1 MSQFSVF
8 VGIDVSKDHL
18 DIHLLPEEK
27 SWRVAN
33 DETGCAEL
41 SKRLTGLSGPVL
53 VVMEATNVFWR
64 LAATELASAGLS
76 AAVVN
81 PRQVRDFAKATGQLA
96 KTDAIDAHVLAL
108 FAQRIEPPVRAL
120 PSEQCQVAAELL
132 SRRAQLMGM
141 RVAEKNRLST
151 ARAAKVRKDIS
162 ATIAFLEKRIAALDE
177 EIDQWLKSTP
187 IDQSRVNLLKSFAG
201 IGEHT
206 AKSLLITLPELGSLS
221 SKQIGALAGLAPFA
235 RDSGNKRGARQIRGG
250 RSTVRA
256 ALYMPAITAIRC
268 NAVIRALYQRLIDAG
283 KHHYV
288 AITACMRKMLVI
300 LNAMLKSNQPWK
312 NPQKV

>member
-18 DIHLLPEEK
+18 DVHLLPDEQ
-27 SWRVAN
+27 SWRLAN
-33 DETGCAEL
+33 DEAGCAEL
-41 SKRLTGLSGPVL
+41 SERLAALSGPVL

-64 LAATELASAGLS
+64 LAATRLASAGLS

-96 KTDAIDAHVLAL
+96 KTDAIDARVLAL
-108 FAQRIEPPVRAL
+108 FAQKIEPPVRAL
-120 PSEQCQVAAELL
+120 PSEQCQEAAELL

-162 ATIAFLEKRIAALDE
+162 ATIAFLEKRLAALDA
-177 EIDQWLKSTP
+177 EIDRWLESTP
-187 IDQSRVNLLKSFAG
+187 IDQSRANLLKSFDG
-201 IGEHT
+201 IGERT
-206 AKSLLITLPELGSLS
+206 AKTLLISLPELGSLS
-221 SKQIGALAGLAPFA
+221 NKQIGALAGLAPFA

-268 NAVIRALYQRLIDAG
+268 NAVIRALYQRLINAG

-288 AITACMRKMLVI
+288 AITACMRKMLII
-300 LNAMLKSNQPWK
+300 LNAMLRSNQPWK
-312 NPQKV
+312 NPQEV

>member
-1 MSQFSVF
+1 MSQFNVF
-8 VGIDVSKDHL
+8 AGIDVSKDHL
-18 DIHLLPEEK
+18 DVHLLPEGQ

-33 DETGCAEL
+33 DEAGCAQL
-41 SKRLTGLSGPVL
+41 SERLQGLAVL

-64 LAATELASAGLS
+64 LAATRLASAGLS

-96 KTDAIDAHVLAL
+96 KTDAIDAKVLAL

-132 SRRAQLMGM
+132 ARRAQLMGM

-151 ARAAKVRKDIS
+151 ARAGKVRKDIS
-162 ATIAFLEKRIAALDE
+162 ATIVFLEKRIAGLDE

-187 IDQSRVNLLKSFAG
+187 IDQSRANLLKSFTG
-201 IGEHT
+201 IGENT
-206 AKSLLITLPELGSLS
+206 ARTLLISLPELGNLS
-221 SKQIGALAGLAPFA
+221 GKQIGALAGVAPFA

-250 RSTVRA
+250 RAAVRA
-256 ALYMPAITAIRC
+256 ALYMPAITAIRW
-268 NAVIRALYQRLIDAG
+268 NAVIRALYQRLINAG

-312 NPQKV
+312 SPQQV

>member
-1 MSQFSVF
+1 MSESRVF

-18 DIHLLPEEK
+18 DVHTLPDGQ

-33 DETGCAEL
+33 DEAGCTEL
-41 SKRLTGLSGPVL
+41 SERLSGLSGSVL

-64 LAATELASAGLS
+64 LAATRLASTGLS

-96 KTDAIDAHVLAL
+96 KTDAIDAYVLAL
-108 FAQRIEPPVRAL
+108 FAQRIEPPVRTL

-162 ATIAFLEKRIAALDE
+162 ATIAFLEKRIGVLDE

-206 AKSLLITLPELGSLS
+206 AKSLLISLPELGSLS

-235 RDSGNKRGARQIRGG
+235 RDSGNKRGPRQIGGG

-268 NAVIRALYQRLIDAG
+268 NAVIRALYQRLIGAG

-288 AITACMRKMLVI
+288 AITACMRKMLII

-312 NPQKV
+312 DPQKV

>member
-18 DIHLLPEEK
+18 DVHLLPDEG

-33 DETGCAEL
+33 DEAGCAQL
-41 SKRLTGLSGPVL
+41 SERLVSLPGPVL

-64 LAATELASAGLS
+64 LAATELASVGIS

-96 KTDAIDAHVLAL
+96 KTDSIDARVLAL

-132 SRRAQLMGM
+132 ARRGQLMGM
-141 RVAEKNRLST
+141 RVAEKNRLSS
-151 ARAAKVRKDIS
+151 ARAAKVRKDIA

-177 EIDQWLKSTP
+177 EIDQWLNSTP
-187 IDQSRVNLLKSFAG
+187 IDQSRANLLKSFTG

-221 SKQIGALAGLAPFA
+221 AKQIGALAGLAPFA

-256 ALYMPAITAIRC
+256 ALYMPALTAIRC
-268 NAVIRALYQRLIDAG
+268 NVVIRTLYQRLINAG

-300 LNAMLKSNQPWK
+300 LNAMLRSNQPWK
-312 NPQKV
+312 NPQET

>member
-1 MSQFSVF
+1 MNQFNVF

-18 DIHLLPEEK
+18 DVHLLPDEQ
-27 SWRVAN
+27 SWRLAN
-33 DETGCAEL
+33 DETGCAQL
-41 SKRLTGLSGPVL
+41 SERLMGLSGPVL
-53 VVMEATNVFWR
+53 VVMEATNVYWR
-64 LAATELASAGLS
+64 LAATRLASAGLS
-76 AAVVN
+76 PAVVN
-81 PRQVRDFAKATGQLA
+81 ARQVRDFAKATGQLA

-132 SRRAQLMGM
+132 ARRAQLMGM

-151 ARAAKVRKDIS
+151 ARAAKVRKDIT
-162 ATIAFLEKRIAALDE
+162 ATIAFLEKRLAALDG
-177 EIDQWLKSTP
+177 EIDQWLQSTP
-187 IDQSRVNLLKSFAG
+187 IDQSRANLLRSFTG

-221 SKQIGALAGLAPFA
+221 GKQIGALAGLAPFA

-256 ALYMPAITAIRC
+256 ALYMPALTAIRC

-288 AITACMRKMLVI
+288 AITACMRKMLII
-300 LNAMLKSNQPWK
+300 LNAMLRSNQPWK
-312 NPQKV
+312 NPQEA

>member
-1 MSQFSVF
+1 MSQFNVF
-8 VGIDVSKDHL
+8 AGIDVSKDHL
-18 DIHLLPEEK
+18 DVHLLPEGQ

-33 DETGCAEL
+33 DEAGCAQL
-41 SKRLTGLSGPVL
+41 SERLQGLSAAVL

-64 LAATELASAGLS
+64 LAATRLASAGLS

-96 KTDAIDAHVLAL
+96 KTDAIDAKVLAL

-132 SRRAQLMGM
+132 ARRAQLMGM

-151 ARAAKVRKDIS
+151 ARAGKVRKDIN
-162 ATIAFLEKRIAALDE
+162 ATIAFLEKRIAGLDE

-187 IDQSRVNLLKSFAG
+187 IDQSRANLLKSFTG
-201 IGEHT
+201 IGENT
-206 AKSLLITLPELGSLS
+206 ARTLLISLPELGNLS
-221 SKQIGALAGLAPFA
+221 GKQIGALAGVAPFA

-250 RSTVRA
+250 RATVRA

-268 NAVIRALYQRLIDAG
+268 NAVIRALYQRLINAG

-312 NPQKV
+312 SPQEV

>member
-1 MSQFSVF
+1 MSQYTVF
-8 VGIDVSKDHL
+8 VGIDVSKDVL
-18 DIHLLPEEK
+18 DVHVLPDGQC
-27 SWRVAN
+27 WQVRN
-33 DETGCAEL
+33 DEAGCAQL
-41 SKRLTGLSGPVL
+41 SERLGTMCASML

-64 LAATELASAGLS
+64 LGATCLASAGL
-76 AAVVN
+76 AVAVVN

-96 KTDAIDAHVLAL
+96 KTDAIDAKVLAA
-108 FAQRIEPPVRAL
+108 FAQRIGPPVRAL

-151 ARAAKVRKDIS
+151 ARANRVQKDIR
-162 ATIAFLEKRIAALDE
+162 ALIAFLDKHLGALDE
-177 EIDQWLKSTP
+177 ELDQWLKSTP
-187 IDQSRVNLLKSFAG
+187 IDQSRFNLLKSFTG
-201 IGEHT
+201 IGDRS
-206 AKSLLITLPELGSLS
+206 AKSLLISLPELGTLS

-235 RDSGNKRGARQIRGG
+235 RESGKMRGTRHIRGG
-250 RSTVRA
+250 RTSVRC

-268 NAVIRALYQRLIDAG
+268 NPVIRALYARLIKAG

-300 LNAMLKSNQPWK
+300 LNAMLKSNQKWICPH
-312 NPQKV
+312 NA

>member
-8 VGIDVSKDHL
+8 VGIDVSKEHL
-18 DIHLLPEEK
+18 DVHLLPDDK

-33 DETGCAEL
+33 DEAGCAQL
-41 SKRLTGLSGPVL
+41 SERLKALSGTAL

-64 LAATELASAGLS
+64 LAATRLASAGLS

-81 PRQVRDFAKATGQLA
+81 PRQVRDFARATGQLA
-96 KTDAIDAHVLAL
+96 KTDAIDAQVLAL

-120 PSEQCQVAAELL
+120 PNEQCQVAAELL

-151 ARAAKVRKDIS
+151 ARAAKVRKDIA
-162 ATIAFLEKRIAALDE
+162 ATIAFLEKRLAALDA
-177 EIDQWLKSTP
+177 EIDRWLESTP
-187 IDQSRVNLLKSFAG
+187 IDQSRANLLKSFTS
-201 IGEHT
+201 IGERT
-206 AKSLLITLPELGSLS
+206 AKTLLISLPELGSLS
-221 SKQIGALAGLAPFA
+221 NKQIGALAGLAPFA
-235 RDSGNKRGARQIRGG
+235 RDSGNKRGQRQIRGG
-250 RSTVRA
+250 RASVRG

-268 NAVIRALYQRLIDAG
+268 NPVIRALYQRLINAG

-288 AITACMRKMLVI
+288 AITACMRKILII
-300 LNAMLKSNQPWK
+300 LNAMLKSNQPWR
-312 NPQKV
+312 NPQET

>member
-8 VGIDVSKDHL
+8 VGIDVSKEHL
-18 DIHLLPEEK
+18 DVHLLPDDK

-33 DETGCAEL
+33 DETGCAQL
-41 SKRLTGLSGPVL
+41 SERLKALSGPVL

-64 LAATELASAGLS
+64 LAATRLASAGLS

-96 KTDAIDAHVLAL
+96 KTDAIDAQVLAL
-108 FAQRIEPPVRAL
+108 FAQRIQPAVRSL

-151 ARAAKVRKDIS
+151 ARAAKVRKDIA
-162 ATIAFLEKRIAALDE
+162 ATIAFLEKRLAALDA
-177 EIDQWLKSTP
+177 EIDRWLESTP
-187 IDQSRVNLLKSFAG
+187 IDQSRANLLTSFTS
-201 IGEHT
+201 IGART

-235 RDSGNKRGARQIRGG
+235 RDSGNKRGQRQIRGG
-250 RSTVRA
+250 RSTVRG

-268 NAVIRALYQRLIDAG
+268 NPVIRALYQRLINAG

-300 LNAMLKSNQPWK
+300 LNAMLRSNQPWR
-312 NPQKV
+312 NPQET

>member
-1 MSQFSVF
+1 MSQFNVF

-18 DIHLLPEEK
+18 DVHLLPDDK
-27 SWRVAN
+27 SWRLAN

-41 SKRLTGLSGPVL
+41 GERLTALSGPVL

-64 LAATELASAGLS
+64 LAATRLASAGLS

-81 PRQVRDFAKATGQLA
+81 PRQVRDFARATGQLA

-151 ARAAKVRKDIS
+151 ARAAKVRKDIT
-162 ATIAFLEKRIAALDE
+162 ATIAFLEKRIAALDG
-177 EIDQWLKSTP
+177 EIDQWLESTP

-201 IGEHT
+201 IGAHT

-235 RDSGNKRGARQIRGG
+235 RDSGNKRGQRQIRGG

-288 AITACMRKMLVI
+288 AITACMRKMLII

-312 NPQKV
+312 NPQEV

>member
-1 MSQFSVF
+1 MSEFKVF
-8 VGIDVSKDHL
+8 VGIDVSKEHL
-18 DIHLLPEEK
+18 DVHVLPDGQ
-27 SWRVAN
+27 SWRVVN
-33 DETGCAEL
+33 DEAGCAHL
-41 SKRLTGLSGPVL
+41 SERLSGLSDSGL

-64 LAATELASAGLS
+64 LAATALGSAGLS

-96 KTDAIDAHVLAL
+96 KTDAIDARVLAR
-108 FAQRIEPPVRAL
+108 FAEAIKPPVRAL

-132 SRRAQLMGM
+132 ARRAQLMGM
-141 RVAEKNRLST
+141 RVAEKNRLAT

-162 ATIAFLEKRIAALDE
+162 ATIAFLEKRIGALDE

-187 IDQSRVNLLKSFAG
+187 IDQSRANLLKSFSG

-206 AKSLLITLPELGSLS
+206 ARSLLITLPELGSLNA
-221 SKQIGALAGLAPFA
+221 KQIGALAGLAPFA
-235 RDSGNKRGARQIRGG
+235 HDSGKKRGQRQIRGG

-268 NAVIRALYQRLIDAG
+268 NPVIRELYERLINAG

-300 LNAMLKSNQPWK
+300 LNAMLKSNQPWRK
-312 NPQKV
+312 PQEV